1 MLSMLNEIIKRGRR
15 RMIEDHILSIS
26 AIENNMSPAL
36 FEETVNILSDA
47 PEQFQDDYLEQTALY
62 NEQQRE
68 LVRSLIFDL
77 PAGLKHH
84 TIHCISFRECMGT
97 VIGLDLEGFGR
108 LFHSLREPL
117 RQSFPRC
124 PEILG
129 PGETS
134 PFMETRFR
142 LFLCLYR
149 LKQASTFQQMEV
161 TFGWAASTLQE
172 SFDVVMRI
180 LVYHMHNYHEG
191 FLDFKGKRI
200 SNK

>member
-1 MLSMLNEIIKRGRR
+1 
-15 RMIEDHILSIS
+15 
-26 AIENNMSPAL
+26 
-36 FEETVNILSDA
+36 
-47 PEQFQDDYLEQTALY
+47 
-62 NEQQRE
+62 
-68 LVRSLIFDL
+68 
-77 PAGLKHH
+77 
-84 TIHCISFRECMGT
+84 MGT

-117 RQSFPRC
+117 RQCFPRC
-124 PEILG
+124 PETLA

-172 SFDVVMRI
+172 SFDVVLRI
-180 LVYHMHNYHEG
+180 LVHHLYNYHEG
-191 FLDFKGKRI
+191 FLDFKGKRWQATQLMRWCLKHNI
-200 SNK
+200 EYYSW